1 MRFFDVFRT
10 LFPFSKIFKLVV
22 DNNHRK
28 LIKSLSFLPEEI
40 RTEAESVYMDLFPYS
55 TRAIKNWSM
64 TFAIIFGGKEL
75 KKQRDIIQANW
86 RIHLKGQSA
95 SFLEYILQHLDPG
108 IRVIE
113 NVPVCNPRQTNVG
126 MIAVNGNE
134 TMICGGERAING
146 FYLGDKYFIPYVIK
160 NDLSG
165 FYSIPND
172 PIWWDTCFFVC
183 GGVIRD
189 AEHNILYAMQIKM
202 SSAWKNYL
210 EYLILKI
217 KPVHSTAI
225 IFIDWVE
232 GDE

>member
-1 MRFFDVFRT
+1 MRFFDT
-10 LFPFSKIFKLVV
+10 LKSLFPFSRIFKLVV

-28 LIKSLSFLPEEI
+28 FIKALSYLPENI

-55 TRAIKNWSM
+55 TRAIKNWST
-64 TFAIIFGGKEL
+64 TFAVIFGGREL

-86 RIHLKGQSA
+86 RIHLKGQGVQ
-95 SFLEYILQHLDPG
+95 FLEYILQHLNPE
-108 IRVIE
+108 IRVVE
-113 NVPVCNPRQTNVG
+113 NVPVSNPRQSNTG

-134 TMICGGERAING
+134 NMVCGGQRAVNG

-172 PIWWDTCFFVC
+172 PVWWDTCFFVC
-183 GGVIRD
+183 GGVIRNGEQD
-189 AEHNILYAMQIKM
+189 ILFAMQIKM
-202 SSAWKNYL
+202 SAVWKNYL

-217 KPVHSTAI
+217 KLVHSTAI
-225 IFIDWVE
+225 VFIDWVE
-232 GDE
+232 EED

>member
-1 MRFFDVFRT
+1 MRFFDTFKA
-10 LFPFSKIFKLVV
+10 LFPLSKIFKLVM

-28 LIKSLSFLPEEI
+28 LIKSLSSLPEEI
-40 RTEAESVYMDLFPYS
+40 RKEAESVYMDLFPYS

-64 TFAIIFGGKEL
+64 TFAIIFGGREL

-86 RIHLKGQSA
+86 RIHLKGQGA
-95 SFLEYILQHLDPG
+95 SFLEYILQHLDPA
-108 IRVIE
+108 IRVVE
-113 NVPVCNPRQTNVG
+113 NVPVSNPRQSNTG

-134 TMICGGERAING
+134 NMINGGAKAVNG

-160 NDLSG
+160 NDLSE

-183 GGVIRD
+183 GGVIRNNEKD
-189 AEHNILYAMQIKM
+189 ILFAMQVKM
-202 SSAWKNYL
+202 SSVWKNYL
-210 EYLILKI
+210 EYLVLKM

-232 GDE
+232 EDE

>member
-1 MRFFDVFRT
+1 MKFFDVIKN
-10 LFPFSKIFKLVV
+10 LFPVSKAFRLIV

-28 LIKSLSFLPEEI
+28 FIKSLSILPEDI

-55 TRAIKNWSM
+55 TRAIKNWS
-64 TFAIIFGGKEL
+64 TVFAIIFGGREL

-86 RIHLKGQSA
+86 RIHLKGQGA
-95 SFLEYILQHLDPG
+95 DFFEYILQHLDPG
-108 IRVIE
+108 IRVVE
-113 NVPVCNPRQTNVG
+113 NVPVSNPRQSNTG

-134 TMICGGERAING
+134 NMICGGERAVNG

-160 NDLSG
+160 NDLSE

-183 GGVIRD
+183 GGVMRNEGQD
-189 AEHNILYAMQIKM
+189 ILYAMQIKM
-202 SSAWKNYL
+202 SAVWKNYL
-210 EYLILKI
+210 EYLILKM

-225 IFIDWVE
+225 IFIEWVE
-232 GDE
+232 EDE